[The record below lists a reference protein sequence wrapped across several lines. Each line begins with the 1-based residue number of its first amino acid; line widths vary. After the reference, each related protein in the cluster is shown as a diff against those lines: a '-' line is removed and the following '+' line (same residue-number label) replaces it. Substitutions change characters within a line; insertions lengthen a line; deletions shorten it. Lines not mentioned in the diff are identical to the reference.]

1 MSENYDI
8 CPNFM
13 LSYVECM
20 VKIWARYEHFVMMML
35 TNWEFPEEVSERRRR
50 EG

>member
-1 MSENYDI
+1 
-8 CPNFM
+8 
-13 LSYVECM
+13 
-20 VKIWARYEHFVMMML
+20 MMML